1 MCRSAEDA
9 GRRDSDMS
17 RMPPLPRLPY
27 ALLGLLTLACFGG
40 PFALLIVRG
49 GERADWPPDRAIE
62 WIVIALVFTTM
73 TALFIACVTLGLW
86 YRSPRVAEQGR
97 NRGGSRP
104 ATDSDLRDPSSGI
117 LNSES

>member
-1 MCRSAEDA
+1 
-9 GRRDSDMS
+9 MS

-49 GERADWPPDRAIE
+49 GERTDWPPDRPIE
-62 WIVIALVFTTM
+62 WMIIGLVFTAT
-73 TALFIACVTLGLW
+73 TALFAACVTLGLW
-86 YRSPRVAEQGR
+86 YRPPQRDAQGTDPRGAGPVPE
-97 NRGGSRP
+97 
-104 ATDSDLRDPSSGI
+104 SDFRDPPSEI